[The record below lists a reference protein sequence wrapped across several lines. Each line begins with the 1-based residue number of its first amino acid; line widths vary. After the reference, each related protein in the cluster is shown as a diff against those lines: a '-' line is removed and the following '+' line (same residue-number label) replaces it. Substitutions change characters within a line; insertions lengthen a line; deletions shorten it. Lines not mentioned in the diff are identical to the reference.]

1 MCDIFLE
8 FYLYVYIYNDYFFYY
23 FHYLLIIIV
32 ITINARNIPS
42 RIDGLYIY
50 GLLTTYWLGC
60 ASKCFHPF
68 HLCLKHDSE
77 TTSPYGFRRWL
88 HPNQLLLAQ
97 SSLSPSKCS
106 DKGISQTL
114 VGTFESQKMIRW
126 KHLGMWAAIRFGG
139 FGFDTYRYQFD
150 SPAFCGLLEPN
161 LTQYPDFASM
171 ILTYTT

>member
-8 FYLYVYIYNDYFFYY
+8 FYLCRYIYNNYFIDYFY
-23 FHYLLIIIV
+23 YLLIIIV

-50 GLLTTYWLGC
+50 IYIWIINHILTEM
-60 ASKCFHPF
+60 CFHPF

-97 SSLSPSKCS
+97 SFLSPSKCN

-114 VGTFESQKMIRW
+114 VPSNLKKWFDGSIWGCEQLSV
-126 KHLGMWAAIRFGG
+126 LGV
-139 FGFDTYRYQFD
+139 FGFDTSRYQFG
-150 SPAFCGLLEPN
+150 SQL
-161 LTQYPDFASM
+161 
-171 ILTYTT
+171 